1 MARQGTRRDAKDSI
15 DWVVGLSLVMVVLVT
30 SGLSYAL
37 TYVAQNPRIKPGAQ
51 GYVEFATLYTQTL
64 ILSATMTAAVAAVT
78 IPRIYGRWC
87 NPGWALIVVAA
98 GSFLTGRSITGPETV
113 IRDPDLMW
121 ISHGYTKAMRLF
133 AIEYGPAFYG
143 GVIVGLAGGVTV
155 SIALGHH
162 RAAQIAARR
171 PWSGEKLRP
180 MIPWGPVAALVIA
193 VICVLA
199 YLASLPW

>member
-1 MARQGTRRDAKDSI
+1 MAKQGTLKDSM
-15 DWVVGLSLVMVVLVT
+15 DWVVGLSLVMVALVT

-37 TYVAQNPRIKPGAQ
+37 TYVAQNPRIKAGAQ
-51 GYVEFATLYTQTL
+51 GYVEFATLYAQTL

-87 NPGWALIVVAA
+87 NPGWALLVVAA
-98 GSFLTGRSITGPETV
+98 GSFLTGRSLTGPETV
-113 IRDPDLMW
+113 IHDPGLTW

-133 AIEYGPAFYG
+133 AVEYGPAFYG
-143 GVIVGLAGGVTV
+143 GVIVGLAGGIAV

-162 RAAQIAARR
+162 RTAQIAPRR
-171 PWSGEKLRP
+171 PWSRQKVRP
-180 MIPWGPVAALVIA
+180 MIPWGPAAFLV
-193 VICVLA
+193 VGMICALA